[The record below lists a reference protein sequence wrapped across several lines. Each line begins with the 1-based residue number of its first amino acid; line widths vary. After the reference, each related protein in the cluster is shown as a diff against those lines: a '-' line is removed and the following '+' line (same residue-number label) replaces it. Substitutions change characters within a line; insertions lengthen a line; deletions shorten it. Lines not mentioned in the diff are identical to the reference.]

1 MELEEE
7 DKTLLQMGKA
17 FTIPDIRSGDVVK
30 FHYLHS
36 LSEGNGN
43 SITGL
48 CVGMSRA
55 KSLQAN
61 MTVLFNFA
69 GVPVRMKVK
78 LNSPFLADLQLVS
91 RGSGN
96 LKYKLAYIWKM
107 KRNTIP
113 IAPIIKKSVARREN
127 DKVKTK
133 TEKKNKNVI
142 VDKIDDPLIID

>member
-1 MELEEE
+1 MA
-7 DKTLLQMGKA
+7 KP

-43 SITGL
+43 TITGL
-48 CVGMSRA
+48 CVGLDRP
-55 KSLQAN
+55 KNLQGS

-69 GVPVRMKVK
+69 GVPIKMKVK

-107 KRNTIP
+107 KRNVIP
-113 IAPIIKKSVARREN
+113 VAPIIKRSVAHREN
-127 DKVKTK
+127 DKVKGK
-133 TEKKNKNVI
+133 TLKENKKVL

>member
-1 MELEEE
+1 
-7 DKTLLQMGKA
+7 MGKP

-43 SITGL
+43 TITGL
-48 CVGMSRA
+48 CVGLDRP
-55 KSLQAN
+55 KHLQGT

-69 GVPVRMKVK
+69 GVPIKMKVK

-96 LKYKLAYIWKM
+96 LKHKLAYLWKM
-107 KRNTIP
+107 KRQVIP
-113 IAPIIKKSVARREN
+113 VAPIVKKSVARREN
-127 DKVKTK
+127 DKVKSK
-133 TEKKNKNVI
+133 THKDNKNI
-142 VDKIDDPLIID
+142 LVDKIDDPLIID